1 MEIFNHTV
9 SGLSVYVTH
18 KKGRPYMTYSFN
30 EENMIEY
37 SLLKDKDI
45 NFDEL
50 SIEMTRKFLMMAV
63 HSSYLRVNNFSSV
76 IEDMLKICQLIV
88 ALPSKTLSRQV
99 QVLFI
104 EKTMN
109 LLNKFRYFAVRT
121 ITNKK
126 EWKNEIGQNI
136 LENLLFIIFILHSA
150 LIIVDDGK
158 ERADSRQNSESQE
171 GKNCS

>member
-1 MEIFNHTV
+1 MKLKQNEWLLKSVVGDVPRHVSIKMEIFNHTA

-63 HSSYLRVNNFSSV
+63 HSSYLRVNNFSGV
-76 IEDMLKICQLIV
+76 IEDMLKICQLSLYLQKHCHV
-88 ALPSKTLSRQV
+88 KY
-99 QVLFI
+99 
-104 EKTMN
+104 
-109 LLNKFRYFAVRT
+109 KFFSLR
-121 ITNKK
+121 K
-126 EWKNEIGQNI
+126 Q
-136 LENLLFIIFILHSA
+136 
-150 LIIVDDGK
+150 
-158 ERADSRQNSESQE
+158 
-171 GKNCS
+171 